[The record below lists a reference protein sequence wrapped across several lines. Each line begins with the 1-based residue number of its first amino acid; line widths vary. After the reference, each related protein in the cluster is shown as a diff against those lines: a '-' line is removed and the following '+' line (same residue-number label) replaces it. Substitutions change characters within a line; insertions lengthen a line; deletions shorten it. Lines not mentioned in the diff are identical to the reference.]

1 MQQRSFGSVE
11 YEHKKVKTRRQTFLE
26 RMDRLV
32 PWAELEQRIAPV
44 YPKRG
49 CGRRPYPLC
58 VMLRIHCLQLWF
70 NLSDPGMEQELYDS
84 RSMLEFAGLSLS
96 GPIPDETTIL
106 NFRHLLERHQLG
118 TALFATINAHLAARG
133 LQVSEGTI
141 VDSTIISAPS
151 STKNRER
158 ARDPEMHQTRK
169 GRQWFFGMKLHTG
182 TDARTGLVHKH
193 DGGEQLR
200 RDRGASPVARRR
212 DGGVGRCRLPGR
224 GEAPGARAFGGE
236 LAGGDAPESQAAAG
250 AGGRGGTGG
259 AAEGLGACEG

>member
-96 GPIPDETTIL
+96 GPIP
-106 NFRHLLERHQLG
+106 RR
-118 TALFATINAHLAARG
+118 R
-133 LQVSEGTI
+133 
-141 VDSTIISAPS
+141 S
-151 STKNRER
+151 STSATCWSVISWEQRSSRPSTRTSPR
-158 ARDPEMHQTRK
+158 A
-169 GRQWFFGMKLHTG
+169 
-182 TDARTGLVHKH
+182 V
-193 DGGEQLR
+193 
-200 RDRGASPVARRR
+200 
-212 DGGVGRCRLPGR
+212 CR
-224 GEAPGARAFGGE
+224 
-236 LAGGDAPESQAAAG
+236 
-250 AGGRGGTGG
+250 
-259 AAEGLGACEG
+259 